1 MVCPLCTV
9 AVAAGVGILEEWG
22 VDGIIIGMWLGALI
36 VSSICWMIDYLN
48 RKNIHFLFRKIIIIV
63 SFYAIFIIPLYFIKI
78 RGATVLGDPG
88 NIIFGM
94 DRILFGVILGTI
106 IFILAILSD
115 KYLRTLNES
124 KVLINYQKIFIP
136 IIYLIIA
143 SIIAYMLIKITA
155 LS

>member
-1 MVCPLCTV
+1 
-9 AVAAGVGILEEWG
+9 
-22 VDGIIIGMWLGALI
+22 MWLGALI